1 MKAPFNLIVLLFLL
15 GGIAVAQ
22 QTTTEFP
29 KLTGP
34 YFGQKPPGMTP
45 EVFAPGVVS
54 TDGLEHSKISF
65 AKDGAAFYWAAQPSL
80 SANIFQQRIW
90 CVEKN
95 AGIWSKPVEL
105 NIPQVALATPT
116 ISLDGKELF
125 YTGSENSSIQ
135 DLHQRV
141 KEFYV
146 LDLASKKIENISRQF
161 PALKD
166 CWSFS
171 IAENGDIY
179 FDRSGANAWEISVLR
194 KQNGKYMPPEKLPV
208 EINDGSQNMHP
219 FISPDGKYLLFS
231 SSRAGGYGS
240 ADLYASF
247 KDKNG
252 QWAIVKNLGNAVNN
266 DWRERFPSV
275 SHDGKYLFFTRR
287 NDESND
293 FYWVD
298 AEVIEKLRP
307 KE

>member
-1 MKAPFNLIVLLFLL
+1 MKTLINLITLLIL
-15 GGIAVAQ
+15 ISSVAVAQ
-22 QTTTEFP
+22 QTATEFP

-34 YFGQKPPGMTP
+34 YFGQKPPGTTA
-45 EVFAPGVVS
+45 EVFAPGIVS

-65 AKDGAAFYWAAQPSL
+65 AKDGSAFYWAAQPSL
-80 SANIFQQRIW
+80 STNIFQQRIW
-90 CVEKN
+90 FVEKN
-95 AGIWSKPVEL
+95 AGAWSKPIEL

-116 ISLDGKELF
+116 LSLDGKELF

-171 IAENGDIY
+171 IAENNDIY
-179 FDRSGANAWEISVLR
+179 FDRSGENVWEIFVLK
-194 KQNGKYMPPEKLPV
+194 KQNGKYMPPEKLPA
-208 EINDGSQNMHP
+208 EINDGSQNIHP
-219 FISPDGKYLLFS
+219 FISPDGNYLLFS
-231 SSRAGGYGS
+231 SSRPGGCGS
-240 ADLYASF
+240 ADLYVSF

-252 QWAIVKNLGNAVNN
+252 RWTIVKNLGNAINS

-275 SHDGKYLFFTRR
+275 ANGGKYLFFTRR
-287 NDESND
+287 NDETND

-298 AEVIEKLRP
+298 AKVIEELRP
-307 KE
+307 KP